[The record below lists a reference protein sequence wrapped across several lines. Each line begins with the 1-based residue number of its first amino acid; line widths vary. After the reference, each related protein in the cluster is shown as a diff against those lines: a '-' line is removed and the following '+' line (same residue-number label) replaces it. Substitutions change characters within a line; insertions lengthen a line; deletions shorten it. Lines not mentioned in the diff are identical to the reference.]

1 MFDGRHCVEKDLILL
16 KKETKKVL
24 DIINQKD
31 DYLKQ
36 LDSFLKLIERFD
48 KEISEKMR
56 FQINDAKN
64 DTKMI
69 EKIIISN
76 VEILEQNVIVD
87 INEHSHNF

>member
-24 DIINQKD
+24 DTINQKD
-31 DYLKQ
+31 DYSKQ
-36 LDSFLKLIERFD
+36 LDSFIKLIERFD

-87 INEHSHNF
+87 INEHSYNF

>member
-24 DIINQKD
+24 DTINQKD
-31 DYLKQ
+31 DYSKQ

-64 DTKMI
+64 DAKMI

-87 INEHSHNF
+87 INEHSYNF